1 MAAHAPFRPLV
12 AVNLYGSGGWQ
23 AAAHSALSDVASAAR
38 GAAPAHDRCRGSRRV
53 RSRGGRQREG
63 IPEARERH
71 LFEQAGGADV
81 RVADLAAEGLTPERP
96 SNRCS
101 SSSSAIAGR
110 RSHLPQLLRQDEAGE
125 VVPVRAVHDQHDGPV
140 SLSLRR
146 LYRVWS
152 YNSFAACR
160 WVCDKASSGFSSTSL
175 ERAKAFCGF
184 GTALNDCRK
193 FLQRLFQIAPPPLD
207 NDG

>member
-1 MAAHAPFRPLV
+1 MWPLLPEERRRP
-12 AVNLYGSGGWQ
+12 AIGAGG
-23 AAAHSALSDVASAAR
+23 LGEFD
-38 GAAPAHDRCRGSRRV
+38 
-53 RSRGGRQREG
+53 RGGRQREG

-71 LFEQAGGADV
+71 LFEQAGGLDV

-146 LYRVWS
+146 L
-152 YNSFAACR
+152 
-160 WVCDKASSGFSSTSL
+160 
-175 ERAKAFCGF
+175 
-184 GTALNDCRK
+184 
-193 FLQRLFQIAPPPLD
+193 
-207 NDG
+207 